1 MSRSKYQRHKFFH
14 NRRQPHP
21 YRNRKIKP
29 YGLKGWCNYGGEFY
43 RKRLGEICIDLV
55 NKTRY
60 RRLLKN
66 EMLEEIKLQNKWI
79 YSNGR

>member
-1 MSRSKYQRHKFFH
+1 MSRSKHQRHKFFH
-14 NRRQPHP
+14 NKRQPHP

-43 RKRLGEICIDLV
+43 SKRLGEICIDLV

-60 RRLLKN
+60 RRLLKKK
-66 EMLEEIKLQNKWI
+66 MLEEIKLQNK
-79 YSNGR
+79 